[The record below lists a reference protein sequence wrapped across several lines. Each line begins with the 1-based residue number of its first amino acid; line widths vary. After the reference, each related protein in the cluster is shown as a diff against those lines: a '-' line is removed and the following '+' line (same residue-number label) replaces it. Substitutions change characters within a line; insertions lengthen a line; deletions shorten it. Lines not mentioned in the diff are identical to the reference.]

1 MKKKVKTIREEKRKQ
16 MRKEEM
22 KNKKIEDEWR
32 VNEKYDRKESMK
44 KTTE

>member
-22 KNKKIEDEWR
+22 KNKKIKDEWR
-32 VNEKYDRKESMK
+32 VNEKYDRKE
-44 KTTE
+44 

>member
-32 VNEKYDRKESMK
+32 VNEKYDRKE
-44 KTTE
+44 